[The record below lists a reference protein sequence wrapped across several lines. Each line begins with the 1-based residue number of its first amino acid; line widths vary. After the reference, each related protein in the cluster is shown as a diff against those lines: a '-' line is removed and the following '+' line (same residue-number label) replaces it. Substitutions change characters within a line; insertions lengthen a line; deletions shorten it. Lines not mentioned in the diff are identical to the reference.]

1 MSREIHDH
9 FSAAS
14 ATEIEGTTIRSAH
27 FAATG
32 RTPRS
37 FCDEEIV
44 ERCIYALVNEGA
56 YILQEGI
63 AARASDID
71 LVYVHGYGF
80 PRWRGGPMMAAQTV
94 GLASVVRAIERIRSD
109 GRTEQRLR
117 VTRPERATAYPLTQT
132 RRNDDE

>member
-1 MSREIHDH
+1 MPGQRNAQHDPEVD
-9 FSAAS
+9 ALIA
-14 ATEIEGTTIRSAH
+14 AH

-37 FCDEEIV
+37 FSDEEIV

-109 GRTEQRLR
+109 GDACFKA
-117 VTRPERATAYPLTQT
+117 PAPLLVQLAAQ
-132 RRNDDE
+132 NKGFE